1 MCGFFCVSYLSG
13 ARHRMMVSERGNA
26 MGSEG
31 KILVRVSAAENAIPL
46 EGVTVVITRRGS
58 GAVLELL
65 ARTPRLCAM
74 CLGLRST
81 NADGQTTPVPVST
94 PDRELSESPSGE
106 KSWSSVDITANTPG
120 YERVIVENVQ
130 VFSGVTTIQDFALIP
145 LEDYP
150 DQWSKTEV
158 FDVTPQEL

>member
-65 ARTPRLCAM
+65 
-74 CLGLRST
+74 GLRST

-106 KSWSSVDITANTPG
+106 KSWSSVDITANMPG

>member
-65 ARTPRLCAM
+65 
-74 CLGLRST
+74 GLRST

-130 VFSGVTTIQDFALIP
+130 VFPGVMTIQDFALIP

>member
-1 MCGFFCVSYLSG
+1 
-13 ARHRMMVSERGNA
+13 

-31 KILVRVSAAENAIPL
+31 KILVRVSAAKNAIPL

-58 GAVLELL
+58 GAVLEL
-65 ARTPRLCAM
+65 
-74 CLGLRST
+74 LGLRST

-106 KSWSSVDITANTPG
+106 KSWSSVDITTDMPG

>member
-1 MCGFFCVSYLSG
+1 MCVFFCVSYLSG

-65 ARTPRLCAM
+65 
-74 CLGLRST
+74 GLRST

-120 YERVIVENVQ
+120 FERVIVENVQ

>member
-1 MCGFFCVSYLSG
+1 M
-13 ARHRMMVSERGNA
+13 
-26 MGSEG
+26 
-31 KILVRVSAAENAIPL
+31 
-46 EGVTVVITRRGS
+46 VITRRGS
-58 GAVLELL
+58 GAVLEL
-65 ARTPRLCAM
+65 
-74 CLGLRST
+74 LGLRST

-106 KSWSSVDITANTPG
+106 KSWSSVDITADMPG

-130 VFSGVTTIQDFALIP
+130 VFPGVTTIQDFALIP

>member
-1 MCGFFCVSYLSG
+1 
-13 ARHRMMVSERGNA
+13 

-65 ARTPRLCAM
+65 
-74 CLGLRST
+74 GLRST

-106 KSWSSVDITANTPG
+106 NRGAAWTLRRICRAM
-120 YERVIVENVQ
+120 
-130 VFSGVTTIQDFALIP
+130 SGSLWKMCRCFPA
-145 LEDYP
+145 
-150 DQWSKTEV
+150 
-158 FDVTPQEL
+158 

>member
-58 GAVLELL
+58 GAVLEL
-65 ARTPRLCAM
+65 
-74 CLGLRST
+74 LGLRST

>member
-65 ARTPRLCAM
+65 
-74 CLGLRST
+74 GLRST

-120 YERVIVENVQ
+120 FERVIVENVQ

>member
-1 MCGFFCVSYLSG
+1 MSYLLA
-13 ARHRMMVSERGNA
+13 ARHRMTVSERGNA

-65 ARTPRLCAM
+65 
-74 CLGLRST
+74 GLRST

-106 KSWSSVDITANTPG
+106 KSWSSVDITADMPG

-130 VFSGVTTIQDFALIP
+130 VFPGVTTIQDFALIP

>member
-65 ARTPRLCAM
+65 
-74 CLGLRST
+74 GLRST

-120 YERVIVENVQ
+120 FERVIVENVQ
-130 VFSGVTTIQDFALIP
+130 VFPGVTTIQDFALIP